1 MALINI
7 RCGLPLALLAFWL
20 PARIAG
26 GADKAFEFDH
36 SFMLQT
42 FGAIY
47 DIAKDSHLNPG
58 NELAQLDNFQ
68 QGTRLRSK
76 LTARYGGFSAKLS
89 PRFGYFLSNQ
99 QNDNNLVI
107 VEHYFQD
114 WLAQYATDDLSLSY
128 SRELLYWGPSL
139 FASPSNPFFSN
150 SNQTNPFIEPGAQD
164 FVQLQYFHDY
174 SNTLALIGSL
184 ARGRSSLVTPDFQKT
199 VALKF
204 DHRGKDYALSAVA
217 AYRDTDGLPQGGL
230 FGQWTLNDSTLL
242 YFDLGMKGKG
252 YGLYPRAADTPLG
265 YELVSSGDGRGWFV
279 DFLVGSSYT
288 FDNGDVVNLEYRHS
302 NEGYSSSNTAAYR
315 QMAENAASLL
325 VGPDPGLQGL
335 AAGTLAQASS
345 VQLRSLNQHYLYA
358 NYRMHE
364 VVDDLSVNLLYSQNL
379 QDGGAQLVPI
389 IEYNLFGNVNLAG
402 NLVFNLGGSNT
413 EFGGYLNNIYFLG
426 VKYYFD

>member
-1 MALINI
+1 MASGNAL
-7 RCGLPLALLAFWL
+7 RGLRPALLAVSL
-20 PARIAG
+20 PGIAAA
-26 GADKAFEFDH
+26 ADNNFEFEH
-36 SFMLQT
+36 SFMLQS

-47 DIAKDSHLNPG
+47 DIAKNSNLNPD
-58 NELAQLDNFQ
+58 NQLAQLDNFQ

-76 LTARYGGFSAKLS
+76 FTARYGGFSAKLS

-99 QNDNNLVI
+99 ADGGNV
-107 VEHYFQD
+107 VAGEHYFQD

-139 FASPSNPFFSN
+139 FASPSNPFFPN

-184 ARGRSSLVTPDFQKT
+184 ARGRSTLETPNFKKT
-199 VALKF
+199 VALKY
-204 DHRGKDYALSAVA
+204 DHRGDDYSLSAIA
-217 AYRDTDGLPQGGL
+217 GYRENDGLPQGGM

-242 YFDLGMKGKG
+242 YFDVGMKGKS
-252 YGLYPRAADTPLG
+252 YGLYPHASDSPLG
-265 YELVSSGDGRGWFV
+265 YELAPNGNGRGWFV
-279 DFLVGSSYT
+279 DFLAGGSYT
-288 FDNGDVVNLEYRHS
+288 FDNGDVLNLEYRHS
-302 NEGYSSSNTAAYR
+302 NEGYSNADSSAYR
-315 QMAENAASLL
+315 RMAQNAAGHL
-325 VGPDPGLQGL
+325 VGPDPNLQGL

-345 VQLRSLNQHYLYA
+345 VQIRSLNQHYLYA
-358 NYRMHE
+358 NYRVHE
-364 VVDDLSVNLLYSQNL
+364 IVEDLSLNVLYSQNL

-389 IEYNLFGNVNLAG
+389 VEYNLFGQVNLAA
-402 NLVFNLGGSNT
+402 NLVFNLGGSDT